1 MAVLSGRVSG
11 ADEAYF
17 GYLLRQAREHY
28 WRRKRKLRAF
38 ETAEDWQAHMQA
50 VRENFRLSLG
60 EFPERTPLNPQLVGI
75 LERDGYVV
83 EKLLIES
90 QPGFPVT
97 VNLYRPPEIT
107 EPLPAVLN
115 PLGHWADGKSQT
127 VVQARGI
134 GLARHG
140 YVALVYDPIGQ
151 GERSQH
157 WDVATNTS
165 PVVSSTEQH
174 AGACLPCW
182 LVGQTVITHMVWDGV
197 RMLDYLDLRTD
208 VDSSRIGCTGA
219 SGGGTYTMFLT
230 AFDDR
235 IKAAVPVCSTA
246 TYERMHSKGQIGD
259 PCQDPVGSY
268 PNDMDMADLLMSRAP
283 LPMQITSTVYDFFP
297 LIGARDVYADVLDCY
312 TALDAAERAN
322 MVEPLA
328 HHDYNQPMREAMYAW
343 FNRWLKDEPGPVTEA
358 PFTAE
363 APETLWCTASGQ
375 VILSDQNQTVVSL
388 NEQRVQ
394 ELAPVVPELAKQKH
408 AERYQED
415 IRTAVR
421 EVLDYRKKP
430 AAGAMQTVGSHIVG
444 GIHVEEVY
452 FESEVDLPIPGLVL
466 YPPGEGPHPAIL
478 FAHDLGKDVEAH
490 VDGIAAALARAG
502 SMVFAMDLR
511 GWGETRW
518 NPEKVY
524 RADDVA
530 LLGADSRLAYMG
542 YFLGEWPL
550 TQRVAD
556 AIRCVDQIVERP
568 DVSTDRIAVLGQR
581 GGGLVALHAAALDE
595 RIHAIATYETL
606 ASYRHITRGGQYTV
620 PASSFLPGVLLR
632 YDLPSL
638 IGALA
643 PRTASILNPIDA
655 MGEAVTQQDGEATF
669 AASALMFKRLD
680 ARKRLDVQTRI
691 SRTEA
696 QAALVSWAQRQ

>member
-28 WRRKRKLRAF
+28 WRRKRKLRSF
-38 ETAEDWQAHMQA
+38 KTAEDWQAHMQA

-60 EFPERTPLNPQLVGI
+60 EFPERTPLNPQLVGV

-115 PLGHWADGKSQT
+115 PLGHWADGKGEN

-151 GERSQH
+151 SERSQH
-157 WDVATNTS
+157 WDTATNTN
-165 PVVSSTEQH
+165 PMESSTEQH

-182 LVGQTVITHMVWDGV
+182 LVGQSVITHMVWDGV
-197 RMLDYLDLRTD
+197 RMLDYLEMRTD

-246 TYERMHSKGQIGD
+246 SYERMHSKGQIGD

-268 PNDMDMADLLMSRAP
+268 PNDMDMADLLMCRAP
-283 LPMQITSTVYDFFP
+283 LPMQITSTIYDFFP

-312 TALDAAERAN
+312 TALGVPERAN
-322 MVEPLA
+322 MVEAPA

-343 FNRWLKDEPGPVTEA
+343 FNRWLKDEPGPVTED

-363 APETLWCTASGQ
+363 APETLWCTPSGQ
-375 VILSDQNQTVVSL
+375 VLLTDRNETVVTL

-394 ELAPVVPELAKQKH
+394 DLAPAIPELNKQKH
-408 AERYQED
+408 AERFQDE
-415 IRTAVR
+415 IRTAAR
-421 EVLDYRKKP
+421 AVLDYREQP
-430 AAGAMQTVGSHIVG
+430 AAGAMQTVGSRNVG
-444 GIHVEEVY
+444 GLHVEEMY
-452 FESEVDLPIPGLVL
+452 FESEVDLPIPGLVFH
-466 YPPGEGPHPAIL
+466 PPGNGPHPAIVYV
-478 FAHDLGKDVEAH
+478 HDLGKGAEAH
-490 VDGIAAALARAG
+490 EDGIPATLARAG

-518 NPEKVY
+518 NAQVSY
-524 RADDVA
+524 TASDVA
-530 LLGADSRLAYMG
+530 LLGTDSRLAYMG

-556 AIRCVDQIVERP
+556 AIRCVDQIAARE
-568 DVSTDRIAVLGQR
+568 DVVSERIAMLGQH

-595 RIHAIATYETL
+595 RIQAVATYETL

-620 PASSFLPGVLLR
+620 PASSFLPGVLLH

-638 IGALA
+638 IGTLA
-643 PRTASILNPIDA
+643 PRAVNILNPVDA
-655 MGEAVTQQDGEATF
+655 MGEAVTQQDGESAFAT
-669 AASALMFKRLD
+669 SALMFKRLD
-680 ARKRLDVQTRI
+680 ARNRLEVQTRI

-696 QAALVSWAQRQ
+696 QAMLVSWAQRQ

>member
-1 MAVLSGRVSG
+1 MAVLSGRVNG

-17 GYLLRQAREHY
+17 GYLMRQVREHN
-28 WRRKRKLRAF
+28 WRRKRKLRSFDA
-38 ETAEDWQAHMQA
+38 AEDWQAHTRT
-50 VRENFRLSLG
+50 VRENFRRSLG
-60 EFPERTPLNPQLVGI
+60 QFPDKTPLEPQLVGI

-97 VNLYRPPEIT
+97 VNLYRPPEIS

-115 PLGHWADGKSQT
+115 PLGHWADGKAET

-134 GLARHG
+134 GLARQG

-157 WDVATNTS
+157 WDAATGTN
-165 PVVSSTEQH
+165 PVESSTEQH

-182 LVGQTVITHMVWDGV
+182 LVGQTVINHMVWDGV
-197 RMLDYLDLRTD
+197 RMLDYLEMRSD
-208 VDSSRIGCTGA
+208 VDASRIGCTGA

-230 AFDDR
+230 AFDER
-235 IKAAVPVCSTA
+235 ITAAAPVCSTA

-259 PCQDPVGSY
+259 PCQDPVRSY
-268 PNDMDMADLLMSRAP
+268 PDDLEMADLLMCRAP
-283 LPMQITSTVYDFFP
+283 LPMQIMSTTYDFFP

-312 TALDAAERAN
+312 TALGVVERAN
-322 MVEPLA
+322 MVETPA

-358 PFTAE
+358 PFTPE
-363 APETLWCTASGQ
+363 KPETLWCTASGQ
-375 VILSDQNQTVVSL
+375 VVLSDRNETVVSL
-388 NEQRVQ
+388 NEKRAQ
-394 ELAPVVPELAKQKH
+394 ELAPAVPKLAKAKD
-408 AERYQED
+408 AARFQEETLAAA
-415 IRTAVR
+415 RA
-421 EVLDYRKKP
+421 VLDYTQAP
-430 AAGAMQTVGSHIVG
+430 AAGALQTVGARTVG
-444 GIHVEEVY
+444 GLRVEEVY
-452 FESEVDLPIPGLVL
+452 FESEVDLPVPGLVFQ
-466 YPPGEGPHPAIL
+466 PPGEGPHPAIVY
-478 FAHDLGKDVEAH
+478 AHDMGKDAESH
-490 VDGIAAALARAG
+490 EYGIAAELARAG

-518 NPEKVY
+518 RPEVEY
-524 RADDVA
+524 RPEDSA
-530 LLGADSRLAYMG
+530 LLGNDSRLAYLG

-556 AIRCVDQIVERP
+556 AVRCIDQIVERP
-568 DVSTDRIAVLGQR
+568 DVDAERIALLGHG

-595 RIHAIATYETL
+595 RIGSVATIETL
-606 ASYRHITRGGQYTV
+606 ASYRHVTRSGDYTV

-638 IGALA
+638 VGALA
-643 PRTASILNPIDA
+643 PRSTAIVNPTDA
-655 MGEAVTQQDGEATF
+655 IGETLDEQDADDTF
-669 AASALMFKRLD
+669 ALAAKMFKRLD
-680 ARKRLDVQTRI
+680 ARKRLQVQSRAT
-691 SRTEA
+691 RTEA
-696 QAALVSWAQRQ
+696 LAALIEWARRT

>member
-1 MAVLSGRVSG
+1 MAVLSGRVNG
-11 ADEAYF
+11 AEQAYF
-17 GYLLRQAREHY
+17 GYLLRQAREHN
-28 WRRKRKLRAF
+28 WRRKRKLRSFSSA
-38 ETAEDWQAHMQA
+38 ADWQAHMQA

-60 EFPERTPLNPQLVGI
+60 AFPEKTPLNPQLVDT

-97 VNLYRPPEIT
+97 VNLYRPPEVN

-115 PLGHWADGKSQT
+115 PLGHWADGKAET

-157 WDVATNTS
+157 WDSATHTN
-165 PVVSSTEQH
+165 PVESSTEQH

-182 LVGQTVITHMVWDGV
+182 LTGQTVINHMVWDGV
-197 RMLDYLDLRTD
+197 RMLDYLETRDD

-219 SGGGTYTMFLT
+219 SGGGTFTMFIT

-235 IKAAVPVCSTA
+235 ITAAMPVCSTA

-268 PNDMDMADLLMSRAP
+268 PNDMDMADLLMCRGP
-283 LPMQITSTVYDFFP
+283 LPMQITCTTYDFFP
-297 LIGARDVYADVLDCY
+297 LIGVRDVYMDVLDCY
-312 TALDAAERAN
+312 TALGVPERAN
-322 MVEPLA
+322 LFEAPA

-358 PFTAE
+358 PFVTE
-363 APETLWCTASGQ
+363 TPETLWCTPAGQ
-375 VILSDQNQTVVSL
+375 VILTDRNETVVSL
-388 NEQRVQ
+388 NEKRVQ
-394 ELAPVVPELAKQKH
+394 KLAPPVPEPDS
-408 AERYQED
+408 QED
-415 IRTAVR
+415 AAQFGQETREAARAVLAYD
-421 EVLDYRKKP
+421 EKP
-430 AAGAMQTVGSHIVG
+430 AAGALQTVGTREVG
-444 GIHVEEVY
+444 GLHVEEVY
-452 FESEVDLPIPGLVL
+452 FESEVDLPVPGLVFH
-466 YPPGEGPHPAIL
+466 PPSEGPHPAVI
-478 FAHDLGKDVEAH
+478 FIHDLGKDIEAH
-490 VDGIAAALARAG
+490 EDGIPAALARAG
-502 SMVFAMDLR
+502 SRVFAMDVR

-518 NPEKVY
+518 LPETVY
-524 RADDVA
+524 RPDDAA

-550 TQRVAD
+550 TLRVTD
-556 AIRCVDQIVERP
+556 VIRCVDQIAARA
-568 DVSTDRIAVLGQR
+568 DVNEGRIAVLGQR

-595 RIHAIATYETL
+595 RIRAVAAYETL
-606 ASYRHITRGGQYTV
+606 ASYRHITRAGDYTV

-643 PRTASILNPIDA
+643 PRAVSIVTPVDA
-655 MGEAVTQQDGEATF
+655 IGEAVAREDGEATF
-669 AASALMFKRLD
+669 AIADRMFQCFGARECLD
-680 ARKRLDVQTRI
+680 IKLRSTR
-691 SRTEA
+691 SEA
-696 QAALVSWAQRQ
+696 IANLIRWAHL

>member
-11 ADEAYF
+11 ADGAYF
-17 GYLLRQAREHY
+17 GYLLRQAREHN
-28 WRRKRKLRAF
+28 WRRKRKLRSFDA
-38 ETAEDWQAHMQA
+38 AADWQAHMQA
-50 VRENFRLSLG
+50 VREHFRLSLG
-60 EFPERTPLNPQLVGI
+60 HMPERTPLNPRLVGI
-75 LERDGYVV
+75 LERDGYVI

-115 PLGHWADGKSQT
+115 PLGHWADGKGET

-157 WDVATNTS
+157 WDVATNTN
-165 PVVSSTEQH
+165 PLPSSTEQH
-174 AGACLPCW
+174 ADACLPCW
-182 LVGQTVITHMVWDGV
+182 LIGNTVITHMVWDGV
-197 RMLDYLDLRTD
+197 RMLDYLEMRTD

-219 SGGGTYTMFLT
+219 SGGGTYTMFMT

-235 IKAAVPVCSTA
+235 ITAAVPVCSTA

-268 PNDMDMADLLMSRAP
+268 PNDMEMADLLMCRAP
-283 LPMQITSTVYDFFP
+283 LPMQITCTTYDFFP

-312 TALDAAERAN
+312 TALGVPERAN
-322 MVEPLA
+322 LFEAPA
-328 HHDYNQPMREAMYAW
+328 HHDYNKPMREAMYAW

-358 PFTAE
+358 PFTPE
-363 APETLWCTASGQ
+363 TPETLWCTEAGQ
-375 VILSDQNQTVVSL
+375 VLLSDRNETVVSL
-388 NEQRVQ
+388 NDKRVQ
-394 ELAPVVPELAKQKH
+394 KLASAVPELAKQKD
-408 AERYQED
+408 AKRLQKY
-415 IRTAVR
+415 IRNAAQS
-421 EVLDYRKKP
+421 VLDYDEKP
-430 AAGAMQTVGSHIVG
+430 AAGAMQSLGTQSVG
-444 GIHVEEVY
+444 GLHVEEVY
-452 FESEVDLPIPGLVL
+452 FESEVDLPVPGLVFH
-466 YPPGEGPHPAIL
+466 PPGDGPYPAVVYV
-478 FAHDLGKDVEAH
+478 HDLGKDDEAH
-490 VDGIAAALARAG
+490 ENGIPAALARAG

-518 NPEKVY
+518 QPEVVY
-524 RADDVA
+524 RPDDVA

-542 YFLGEWPL
+542 YFLSEWPL

-556 AIRCVDQIVERP
+556 AIRCVDQIVARD
-568 DVSTDRIAVLGQR
+568 DVDKESIAVLGQR

-595 RIHAIATYETL
+595 RVGSVATYGTL
-606 ASYRHITRGGQYTV
+606 ASYRHVTRARVYAV
-620 PASSFLPGVLLR
+620 PASSFLPGVLLQ

-638 IGALA
+638 VGALA
-643 PRTASILNPIDA
+643 PRPTAILSPVDALGESIARKDA
-655 MGEAVTQQDGEATF
+655 EHTF
-669 AASALMFKRLD
+669 ATAARMYKRFDAGKRLKIQPR
-680 ARKRLDVQTRI
+680 AT
-691 SRTEA
+691 RTEA
-696 QAALVSWAQRQ
+696 IAALVAWAQSA

>member
-11 ADEAYF
+11 ADQAYF
-17 GYLLRQAREHY
+17 GYLLRQAREHN
-28 WRRKRKLRAF
+28 WRRKRKLRSF
-38 ETAEDWQAHMQA
+38 SSPEDWQAHMWA
-50 VRENFRLSLG
+50 VREHFRLSLG
-60 EFPERTPLNPQLVGI
+60 AFPEKTPLNPQLVDI

-115 PLGHWADGKSQT
+115 PLGHWADGKAQD

-157 WDVATNTS
+157 WDTATHTN
-165 PVVSSTEQH
+165 PVESSTEQH

-182 LVGQTVITHMVWDGV
+182 LTGQTVINHMVWDGV
-197 RMLDYLDLRTD
+197 RMLDYLETRAD

-219 SGGGTYTMFLT
+219 SGGGTFTMFLT

-268 PNDMDMADLLMSRAP
+268 PNDMEMADLLMCRAP
-283 LPMQITSTVYDFFP
+283 LPMQITCTTYDFFP
-297 LIGARDVYADVLDCY
+297 LIGVRDVYMDVLDCY
-312 TALDAAERAN
+312 TGLGVAERASLF
-322 MVEPLA
+322 EAPA

-358 PFTAE
+358 PFAVET
-363 APETLWCTASGQ
+363 PETLWCTPHGQ
-375 VILSDQNQTVVSL
+375 ALLTEQNETVVSL
-388 NEQRVQ
+388 NEKRVQ
-394 ELAPVVPELAKQKH
+394 ELAPPVPELENQQE
-408 AERYQED
+408 AEHYKEIICDAAR
-415 IRTAVR
+415 AV
-421 EVLDYRKKP
+421 LAYDAKP
-430 AAGAMQTVGSHIVG
+430 AAGAMQSLGTREVG
-444 GIHVEEVY
+444 GLRVEEVY
-452 FESEVDLPIPGLVL
+452 FESEVDLPVPGLVFH
-466 YPPGEGPHPAIL
+466 PPTEGPHPAVI
-478 FAHDLGKDVEAH
+478 FVHDHGKDTEAGEY
-490 VDGIAAALARAG
+490 GIPAALARAG
-502 SMVFAMDLR
+502 TMVVAMDVR

-518 NPEKVY
+518 APETVY
-524 RADDVA
+524 RPDDVA
-530 LLGADSRLAYMG
+530 LLGADSRLAYLG

-556 AIRCVDQIVERP
+556 AIRCVDQIVGREEVRK
-568 DVSTDRIAVLGQR
+568 DRIAMLGYG

-595 RIHAIATYETL
+595 RIQSVATYETL
-606 ASYRHITRGGQYTV
+606 ASYRHITRAGDYTV

-638 IGALA
+638 VGALA
-643 PRTASILNPIDA
+643 PRPTAIVSPVDA
-655 MGEAVTQQDGEATF
+655 VGEAIAESDAEATL
-669 AASALMFKRLD
+669 AIADRMFNQLD
-680 ARKRLDVQTRI
+680 ARQSLEVRTRATR
-691 SRTEA
+691 SEA
-696 QAALVSWAQRQ
+696 IAALVSWAQRQ

>member
-17 GYLLRQAREHY
+17 GYLLRQAREHN
-28 WRRKRKLRAF
+28 WRRKRKLRSF
-38 ETAEDWQAHMQA
+38 SSAEDWQAHLQA
-50 VRENFRLSLG
+50 VREHFRLSLG
-60 EFPERTPLNPQLVGI
+60 AFPEKTPLNPQLVDT

-90 QPGFPVT
+90 QPDFPVT

-115 PLGHWADGKSQT
+115 PLGHWADGKAEM

-157 WDVATNTS
+157 WDTATHTN
-165 PVVSSTEQH
+165 PVESSTEQH

-182 LVGQTVITHMVWDGV
+182 LTGQTVINHMVWDGV
-197 RMLDYLDLRTD
+197 RMLDYLETRDD

-219 SGGGTYTMFLT
+219 SGGGTFTMFLT

-235 IKAAVPVCSTA
+235 ITAAMPVCSTA

-268 PNDMDMADLLMSRAP
+268 PDDMDMADLLMSRAP
-283 LPMQITSTVYDFFP
+283 LPMQITCTTYDFFP

-312 TALDAAERAN
+312 TALGVPERAN
-322 MVEPLA
+322 LFEAPA

-343 FNRWLKDEPGPVTEA
+343 FNRWLKNEPGPVTEA
-358 PFTAE
+358 QFEAE
-363 APETLWCTASGQ
+363 TPETLWCTRQGQ
-375 VILSDQNQTVVSL
+375 VILTDQNETVVSL
-388 NEQRVQ
+388 NEKRVQ
-394 ELAPVVPELAKQKH
+394 ELAPQVPEP
-408 AERYQED
+408 ETQED
-415 IRTAVR
+415 AAQFRRDIRDAAQAVLAY
-421 EVLDYRKKP
+421 EENP
-430 AAGAMQTVGSHIVG
+430 AAGVLQTVGTREIG
-444 GIHVEEVY
+444 GLHVEEVY
-452 FESEVDLPIPGLVL
+452 FESEVDLPVPGLVFH
-466 YPPGEGPHPAIL
+466 PPSEGPHPAVVYI
-478 FAHDLGKDVEAH
+478 HDRGKDAEAGENG
-490 VDGIAAALARAG
+490 VPAALARAG
-502 SMVFAMDLR
+502 SMVFAMDVR

-518 NPEKVY
+518 KPETVY
-524 RADDVA
+524 RPDDFA

-542 YFLGEWPL
+542 YFLREWPL

-556 AIRCVDQIVERP
+556 TIRSVDLIVERP
-568 DVSTDRIAVLGQR
+568 DVDRDRLAVLGHS

-595 RIHAIATYETL
+595 RIHAAATYETL
-606 ASYRHITRGGQYTV
+606 ASYRHITRAGDYTV

-638 IGALA
+638 AGALA
-643 PRTASILNPIDA
+643 PRAVSIVTPVDA
-655 MGEAVTQQDGEATF
+655 IGEAVAVEDGEATF
-669 AASALMFKRLD
+669 AIADRMFRQFDARARLD
-680 ARKRLDVQTRI
+680 IKLRATR
-691 SRTEA
+691 SEA
-696 QAALVSWAQRQ
+696 IANLIAWAQL

>member
-1 MAVLSGRVSG
+1 MAVLTGRVSG

-17 GYLLRQAREHY
+17 GYLLRQAREHN
-28 WRRKRKLRAF
+28 WRRKRKLRSFSSAQ
-38 ETAEDWQAHMQA
+38 DWQAHTQA
-50 VRENFRLSLG
+50 VRENFRLALG
-60 EFPERTPLNPQLVGI
+60 QFPERTPLNPQLVGI

-115 PLGHWADGKSQT
+115 PLGHWADGKGEV

-157 WDVATNTS
+157 WDRATNSNPMT
-165 PVVSSTEQH
+165 SSTEQH

-182 LVGQTVITHMVWDGV
+182 LVGQTVINHMVWDGV
-197 RMLDYLDLRTD
+197 RMLDYLEMRTD

-219 SGGGTYTMFLT
+219 SGGGTFTMFLT

-283 LPMQITSTVYDFFP
+283 LPMQIMSTTYDFFP

-312 TALDAAERAN
+312 TALGVPERAN
-322 MVEPLA
+322 MVEPPA
-328 HHDYNQPMREAMYAW
+328 HHDYNQPMRESMYAW
-343 FNRWLKDEPGPVTEA
+343 FNRWLKDEPEPVTEA
-358 PFTAE
+358 PFSPET
-363 APETLWCTASGQ
+363 PETLWCTASGQ
-375 VILSDQNQTVVSL
+375 AILSDRNETVVSL
-388 NEQRVQ
+388 NERRAA
-394 ELAPVVPELAKQKH
+394 ELAPAIPEMAKRKAADSHRQDTREAARAVLA
-408 AERYQED
+408 YD
-415 IRTAVR
+415 
-421 EVLDYRKKP
+421 EVP
-430 AAGAMQTVGSHIVG
+430 AAGAMQTLGTQTIG
-444 GIHVEEVY
+444 GLQVEEVY
-452 FESEVDLPIPGLVL
+452 FESEVDLPVPGLVFH
-466 YPPGEGPHPAIL
+466 PPSDGPHPAVVYV
-478 FAHDLGKDVEAH
+478 HELGKDAEAH
-490 VDGIAAALARAG
+490 ENGIPAALARAG
-502 SMVFAMDLR
+502 SKVFAMDLR

-518 NPEKVY
+518 NAQVVY
-524 RADDVA
+524 RPDDAA
-530 LLGADSRLAYMG
+530 LLGTDSRLAYFG

-550 TQRVAD
+550 TQRVTD
-556 AIRCVDQIVERP
+556 TIRCVDQIAEREDVE
-568 DVSTDRIAVLGQR
+568 TDRIAVLGQC

-595 RIHAIATYETL
+595 RIRAVAMLETL
-606 ASYRHITRGGQYTV
+606 ASYRHITRAGEYTV
-620 PASSFLPGVLLR
+620 PASSFLPGVLLH

-638 IGALA
+638 VGALA
-643 PRTASILNPIDA
+643 PRTTEILNPVDA
-655 MGEAVTQQDGEATF
+655 VCEPITEEEAEEVF
-669 AASALMFKRLD
+669 SPSALMFKRLEAKKGLRVR
-680 ARKRLDVQTRI
+680 ARA

-696 QAALVSWAQRQ
+696 LAALVAWSQRG

>member
-11 ADEAYF
+11 ADEAYY
-17 GYLLRQAREHY
+17 GYLLREAREHY
-28 WRRKRKLRAF
+28 WRRKRKLRSF
-38 ETAEDWQAHMQA
+38 KTAEDWQAHLQA

-60 EFPERTPLNPQLVGI
+60 QFPERTPLNPKLVGI

-115 PLGHWADGKSQT
+115 PLGHWADGKAEA

-140 YVALVYDPIGQ
+140 YVALLYDPIGQ
-151 GERSQH
+151 GERSQV
-157 WDVATNTS
+157 WDTATNTN
-165 PVVSSTEQH
+165 PMVSSTEQH
-174 AGACLPCW
+174 ADACLPCW
-182 LVGQTVITHMVWDGV
+182 LIGQTVINHMVWDGV
-197 RMLDYLDLRTD
+197 RMLDYLEMRSD

-259 PCQDPVGSY
+259 PCQDPAGSY
-268 PNDMDMADLLMSRAP
+268 PNDLEMADLLMSRAP
-283 LPMQITSTVYDFFP
+283 LPMQITSTTYDFFP

-312 TALDAAERAN
+312 SALGVPERAN
-322 MVEPLA
+322 MVEAPA

-343 FNRWLKDEPGPVTEA
+343 FNRWLKDEPGAVTEA
-358 PFTAE
+358 PFTPE
-363 APETLWCTASGQ
+363 SPETLWCTTSGQ
-375 VILSDQNQTVVSL
+375 AILSDRNETVVSL
-388 NEQRVQ
+388 NEERVQ
-394 ELAPVVPELAKQKH
+394 ELSPAVPALDKQKD
-408 AERYQED
+408 AERYRKD
-415 IRTAVR
+415 IREAAR
-421 EVLDYRKKP
+421 SVLDYTGKS
-430 AAGAMQTVGSHIVG
+430 AAGAMQTVGTRTVG
-444 GIHVEEVY
+444 GLQVEEVY
-452 FESEVDLPIPGLVL
+452 FESEVDLPVPGLVFH
-466 YPPGEGPHPAIL
+466 PPGEGPHPAIIYV
-478 FAHDLGKDVEAH
+478 HDGGKDVEAH
-490 VDGIAAALARAG
+490 ESGIAAELARAG

-518 NPEKVY
+518 SAQVKYTPS
-524 RADDVA
+524 DVA
-530 LLGADSRLAYMG
+530 LLGTDSRLAYLG

-556 AIRCVDQIVERP
+556 AIRCVDQVVERP
-568 DVSTDRIAVLGQR
+568 DVNTERIAVLGHG

-595 RIHAIATYETL
+595 RIQAVATHETL
-606 ASYRHITRGGQYTV
+606 ASYRHITRAGRYTV
-620 PASSFLPGVLLR
+620 PASSFLPGVLLH

-638 IGALA
+638 VGALA
-643 PRTASILNPIDA
+643 PRTTIIVNPVDA
-655 MGEAVTQQDGEATF
+655 MAEAVGQQDSEDTF
-669 AASALMFKRLD
+669 APAALMFKRLD
-680 ARKRLDVQTRI
+680 ARKRLKIHSRAT
-691 SRTEA
+691 RTEA
-696 QAALVSWAQRQ
+696 LAALIAWSDRK